1 MQAAGLEVVHE
12 VLETEAMLIS
22 NPNSSHKDLVALVK
36 KRIEGFIT
44 AEKYC
49 LIMYNISE
57 DLLPKA
63 IEISPGKRSP
73 TITNLEEPGIKAVS
87 SLVLKKEVSDKMDA
101 LHDIG
106 ATDILVLEM
115 TNTRM

>member
-1 MQAAGLEVVHE
+1 
-12 VLETEAMLIS
+12 MLIA
-22 NPNSSHKDLVALVK
+22 NPNSTHKDLVELIK

-73 TITNLEEPGIKAVS
+73 TITNLEEAGIKSVS
-87 SLVLKKEVSDKMDA
+87 SLVLKKEISEKMDA

-115 TNTRM
+115 ANSRM